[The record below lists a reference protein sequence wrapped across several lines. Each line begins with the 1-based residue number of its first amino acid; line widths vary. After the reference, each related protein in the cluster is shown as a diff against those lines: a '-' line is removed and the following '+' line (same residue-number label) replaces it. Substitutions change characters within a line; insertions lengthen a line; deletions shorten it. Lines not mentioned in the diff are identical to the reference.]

1 MAASRSPAPR
11 LVCRPLTPARWPD
24 LLELFGPSGGCW
36 GCWCMFF
43 RQTGREFK
51 ASHGAPNRRRFQR
64 LVKSGAATGLIA
76 YSGREAV
83 GWCSVAPR
91 ADYSRLARSRELAPV
106 DDRPVW
112 SVVCFF
118 VPRRHRRFGAMHR
131 LLAAAVSHAA
141 RHGAAAVEGYPVDSK
156 GKRISDLS
164 AYHGLASTFRAAG
177 FREIARR
184 SPTRPIM
191 RREIRAR
198 RRPPGRAVAARSA
211 SGGAKRRAGAT
222 RSTRG

>member
-1 MAASRSPAPR
+1 MAAIRRPAPR

-24 LLELFGPSGGCW
+24 LVELFGPSGACW

-43 RQTGREFK
+43 RQTGREFA

-64 LVKSGAATGLIA
+64 LVRSGAPTGLIA
-76 YSGREAV
+76 YAGREAV

-118 VPRRHRRFGAMHR
+118 VPRRQRRLGATRR
-131 LLAAAVSHAA
+131 LLEAAVSHAT
-141 RHGAAAVEGYPVDSK
+141 RHGATAVEGYPVDAK

-177 FREIARR
+177 FREVARR

-191 RREIRAR
+191 RRDIRAR
-198 RRPPGRAVAARSA
+198 RRPQGRAVAARNA
-211 SGGAKRRAGAT
+211 RGGAKRGAGTVRNA
-222 RSTRG
+222 RG